1 MFDALD
7 NDDCRALMY
16 KSIIHYH
23 CHTTRPWYHF
33 LFFYVLTSLLL
44 SLSKIKRDIFQLIEN
59 YDYFLYLSY
68 LFYLCNNSMFMHL
81 CILRLKINL
90 RSNNIFVCY
99 CNYGY
104 SVLKCINILKGNFHV
119 GSYLFLH

>member
-16 KSIIHYH
+16 KIIIHCH
-23 CHTTRPWYHF
+23 CHRTRPRYHF
-33 LFFYVLTSLLL
+33 LLFHVITSLLL
-44 SLSKIKRDIFQLIEN
+44 SLCKIELQLIEN
-59 YDYFLYLSY
+59 YDYFLNLSHP
-68 LFYLCNNSMFMHL
+68 FYSCNNSMLMHL

-104 SVLKCINILKGNFHV
+104 SVLKCISILKGNFHV
-119 GSYLFLH
+119 GSYPFLH